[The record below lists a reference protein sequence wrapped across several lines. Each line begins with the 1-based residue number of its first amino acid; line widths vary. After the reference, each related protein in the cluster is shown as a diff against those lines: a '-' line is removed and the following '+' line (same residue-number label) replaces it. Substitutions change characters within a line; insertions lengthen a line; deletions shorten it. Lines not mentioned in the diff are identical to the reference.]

1 MRRTGLGH
9 DTRTWLGVDQEPLAD
24 DRVVVGAHAVERELE
39 R

>member
-1 MRRTGLGH
+1 VHPGFRL
-9 DTRTWLGVDQEPLAD
+9 QQQAKPLAD